1 MTESDFLENF
11 RQQQLKEIFMHSSD
25 LSLAGYA
32 SIIAAALSIPLLFFS
47 FYTEFAG
54 LKVASV
60 VLNILSL
67 ILYGYLTITLINLLT
82 EKGFDAANNL
92 LWASILM
99 NVFAVAMTTF
109 TDSSSSGWLS
119 IFPILIMGILMILIG
134 VKLQNC
140 SDDLN
145 GHLKTFSYTWIGSG
159 FCLVTV
165 FLIPIAVLVMMFMNI
180 IQGMIFLKEADKRR
194 IVF

>member
-1 MTESDFLENF
+1 MN
-11 RQQQLKEIFMHSSD
+11 SSD

-54 LKVASV
+54 LKFASV
-60 VLNILSL
+60 VLNILNL
-67 ILYGYLTITLINLLT
+67 LLYCYLTKTLINLLT
-82 EKGFDAANNL
+82 EKEFDEANNL
-92 LWASILM
+92 LWASIFI
-99 NVFAVAMTTF
+99 NIFAVSMTTF

-119 IFPILIMGILMILIG
+119 IFPILVMGILMILIG
-134 VKLQNC
+134 IKLQSC
-140 SDDLN
+140 DDDLN
-145 GHLKTFSYTWIGSG
+145 GHLKTFSYTWIASG

-165 FLIPIAVLVMMFMNI
+165 LLIPIAVLVMMFMNI
-180 IQGMIFLKEADKRR
+180 IQGMIFLKESDKRR